1 MANISELK
9 ALASVNFGFARSNN
23 YLIELPSIGGVDG
36 ASSGSAQKRELNL
49 LCKNATIPGKQILTL
64 DRTIGMRNE
73 KIAYGYAVA
82 DVGFTFYAMNDYFI
96 HKYFDRWR
104 ELMLNEDN
112 GLVGYKKPSGYGGYR
127 STGYAASI
135 KIHQLRK
142 PQIGIN
148 ANVGPI
154 QVNVG
159 LGGGSVYSVEL
170 IDAFPTTINSVEFTN
185 DLDGLVEVNVQMSYT
200 DWKAIEPS
208 QNFINVNVGV

>member
-9 ALASVNFGFARSNN
+9 SLASVTFGFARSNN
-23 YLIELPSIGGVDG
+23 FLVELPSIGGAG
-36 ASSGSAQKRELNL
+36 GSSSSQKRELNL
-49 LCKNATIPGKQILTL
+49 LCKNAQLPGKQILTV
-64 DRTIGMRNE
+64 DRVIGMQAE

-82 DVGFTFYAMNDYFI
+82 PVSFSFYAMNDYFI
-96 HKYFDRWR
+96 RKYFDRWLD
-104 ELMLNEDN
+104 LMMNEDN

-127 STGYAASI
+127 STGYAAAI

-154 QVNVG
+154 QINVG
-159 LGGGSVYSVEL
+159 AGGGSVYSIEL
-170 IDAFPTTINSVEFTN
+170 EDAFPTQIQSVEFSN
-185 DLDGLVEVNVQMSYT
+185 DLDGLVEVFVEFSYT
-200 DWKAIEPS
+200 KWKAIKPS